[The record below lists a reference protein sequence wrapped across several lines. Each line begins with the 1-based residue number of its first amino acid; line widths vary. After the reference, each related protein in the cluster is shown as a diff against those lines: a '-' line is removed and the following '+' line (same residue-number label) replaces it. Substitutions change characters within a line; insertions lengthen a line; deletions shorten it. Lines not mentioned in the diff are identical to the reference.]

1 MKKSIQQ
8 AHERQL
14 SFSLK
19 SEDVQRLFAERA
31 KNAMAALGL
40 ELLEQDAIRLAGAP
54 FSRKGDEFVYRGG
67 SAKSSLFVD
76 GAKISI
82 TKPRLRDSAGHEVD
96 IPVFE
101 KLRDQDLCDEQMRAR
116 IMRGVSTR
124 NYQGVIDQFSKKTG
138 ISKSS
143 VSRAFKRAS
152 KKDLDAINNADLSTH
167 KFVGLMID
175 GTGFGEKTIV
185 AAVGIT
191 DKAEKIPLGIREGDT
206 ENASIVKDLLSS
218 IIDRKFTFAS
228 NRILAVLDGGK
239 ALKSAVKNLW
249 GDDVIIQRCWI
260 HKLRNI
266 RDYLPKP
273 NHGQLCGRLK
283 KIMGINSFDLAKKEL
298 KSLHDWL
305 LTISDNAAASLM
317 ETGEDILALHKLG
330 VTGQLRSSLSS
341 TNIIESLIG
350 VVKNKT
356 GNVSNWSYHPK
367 LKIKIP
373 RDKVL
378 RWVASSIQAHRGKMR
393 KLRGVAQMPALL
405 SALNSLDQMKIS
417 A

>member
-14 SFSLK
+14 PFSLK

-31 KNAMAALGL
+31 KTAMAALGL
-40 ELLEQDAIRLAGAP
+40 ELLEQDATRLAGAP
-54 FSRKGDEFVYRGG
+54 FARKGDEFVYRGG
-67 SAKSSLFVD
+67 SAPSSLLVD

-82 TKPRLRDSAGHEVD
+82 TKPRLRDADGREVD
-96 IPVFE
+96 IPIFE
-101 KLRDQDLCDEQMRAR
+101 KLRDQDLCDEQMRSR

-124 NYQGVIDQFSKKTG
+124 NYQGVIDEFSKKTG

-152 KKDLDAINNADLSTH
+152 QKDLDAINNADLSTY
-167 KFVGLMID
+167 KFVALMID

-185 AAVGIT
+185 AAIGIT

-206 ENASIVKDLLSS
+206 ENASIIKDLLSS
-218 IIDRKFTFAS
+218 IMDRKFTLAGS
-228 NRILAVLDGGK
+228 RILAVLDGGK
-239 ALKSAVKNLW
+239 ALKSAVKSLW
-249 GDDVIIQRCWI
+249 GDDVVIQRCWI
-260 HKLRNI
+260 HKLRNV
-266 RDYLPKP
+266 RDYLPKS

-283 KIMGINSFDLAKKEL
+283 KIMGLNSFDLAQKEL
-298 KSLHDWL
+298 KALHEWL
-305 LTISDNAAASLM
+305 LTVSDDAAASLM
-317 ETGEDILALHKLG
+317 ESGEDILALHKLG
-330 VTGQLRSSLSS
+330 VTGLLRSSLSS

-350 VVKNKT
+350 AVKNKT
-356 GNVSNWSYHPK
+356 RKVSNWSYHPK

-378 RWVASSIQAHRGKMR
+378 RWVASSIQAHRQKMR
-393 KLRGVAQMPALL
+393 KLRGAVQMPKLL